1 MWELLTEI
9 FKSHGVLSLILAAET
24 VAVAYLYRQGQKKQ
38 EQLLTLYRERIKDVT
53 ESNERYEELA
63 HKLDDS
69 IDLLIK
75 VFKRNSD

>member
-1 MWELLTEI
+1 MDLLNEI
-9 FKSHGVLSLILAAET
+9 FKAHGLFALIGVGLCS
-24 VAVAYLYRQGQKKQ
+24 VIYYLYQ
-38 EQLLTLYRERIKDVT
+38 EKNKLQDQLLTLYRERISDVT
-53 ESNERYEELA
+53 ESKERYEELA

>member
-9 FKSHGVLSLILAAET
+9 FKSHGVLALVLSLET
-24 VAVAYLYRQGQKKQ
+24 AGLVYLYRQGQKKQ
-38 EQLLTLYRERIKDVT
+38 EQLVALYRERVKDVT
-53 ESNERYEELA
+53 ESKERYEELA

-75 VFKRNSD
+75 VFKRTI

>member
-1 MWELLTEI
+1 MWEFFTEI
-9 FKSHGVLSLILAAET
+9 FKSHGLIALMLAGET
-24 VAVAYLYRQGQKKQ
+24 AALVYLYKQGQKKS
-38 EQLLTLYRERIKDVT
+38 EQLVALYRERVKDVT
-53 ESNERYEELA
+53 ESKERYEELA

>member
-9 FKSHGVLSLILAAET
+9 FKSHGVVALILAGET
-24 VAVAYLYRQGQKKQ
+24 AGLVYLYRQGQKKQ
-38 EQLLTLYRERIKDVT
+38 EQLVALYQERVKDVT
-53 ESNERYEELA
+53 ESKERYEELA

-75 VFKRNSD
+75 VFKRTI

>member
-1 MWELLTEI
+1 MWGLAEELFKAHGIYTLVI
-9 FKSHGVLSLILAAET
+9 FGLCVVI
-24 VAVAYLYRQGQKKQ
+24 VCLYKQGQNRQ

-53 ESNERYEELA
+53 ESKERYEELA
-63 HKLDDS
+63 HKLDQS